1 MADLKTLKQAKQA
14 YNTLC
19 SMLDNRQW
27 KYSKN
32 EEDLSIECRV
42 QGDDIPMNIFFQI
55 DTDHSLINLYS
66 HLDVEVPKE
75 KLVETAVAVNIIN
88 SVLVDGSFDYNI
100 LKGNILFRLTS
111 SYKSSL
117 ISEKAFEYILDVSCS
132 TVDQYN
138 DKLDALIKG
147 EYSLSDLYILTH
159 GE

>member
-1 MADLKTLKQAKQA
+1 MADLKNLKQAKQA

-55 DTDHSLINLYS
+55 DTDHSLIILYS

>member
-1 MADLKTLKQAKQA
+1 MADLKTLKQAQQA

-55 DTDHSLINLYS
+55 DTDHSLITLYS
-66 HLDVEVPKE
+66 HLDIEVPKE